1 MFLLLFGGFTLAQNK
16 LSWET
21 YYEQLTDIDGIESG
35 SWEAAYEVL
44 SELAEHPLNLNE
56 AKREDLE
63 QLPFLTPQQI
73 EELVEY
79 LDRYAPIRSWGEL
92 SMIESLDATRRKL
105 LSFFV
110 TLGTER
116 PKAFPSAGDIMKYG
130 RHELL
135 FTGKVPFYKRQGDEK
150 GYLGYP
156 YKHWWRYNFKYGQYV
171 NAGLVGSQDAGE
183 PWFAGRNKWGYDYY
197 SYYLQLKNWGWLKSM
212 VIGRYRLKFGLGVSM
227 NRDFGFGKLATLS
240 ALGNNTST
248 IRAQSS
254 RSEANYMQGVAA
266 TVNVVRGLDLT
277 AFASYRKIDG
287 TLRNDDSTA
296 IATIVKTGYHRTEH
310 EMARKHNTAELVVGG
325 HAQYFK
331 NGFHVGMTAF
341 HTSLD
346 RPLRP
351 KTEQLYRQHNAS
363 GKSFWNASV
372 DYGYVSRKLSIQG
385 ETATGDC
392 RALATVHYLSYQCT
406 STWSVMAVQRFYS
419 YKYHSLFSQSFSEG
433 GKAQNESGIYLG
445 TNWHASRHLSLM
457 AYVDYAYFPWARY
470 QVSKASSAWDCL
482 LMGNY
487 QRRKWQLQGCYRLR
501 LREKDNAEKSAL
513 LPERIHLGRL
523 SVAFDDEHWLFKTQG
538 DLSYYDLSAKSF
550 GYMIAETM
558 GYRRGRLR
566 AFVNIGYFN
575 TDDFNSRIYCYE
587 RGLLYTFAFPMFSG
601 EGMRYAINVRWD
613 ANSKLMFMAK
623 LGTTHYFDRD
633 KIGSSYQQI
642 NQSSQTDLEMQLR
655 WRF

>member
-1 MFLLLFGGFTLAQNK
+1 MFLLLVSGFTLAQDK

-21 YYEQLTDIDGIESG
+21 YYERLTDVDGIESG

-44 SELAEHPLNLNE
+44 SELAEHPFDLNE

-63 QLPFLTPQQI
+63 QLPFLTPQQV

-92 SMIESLDATRRKL
+92 AMIETLDATRRKL

-110 TLGTER
+110 TLGTEQQD
-116 PKAFPSAGDIMKYG
+116 AFPSAADIMKHG

-197 SYYLQLKNWGWLKSM
+197 SYYLQLRNWGRLKSM
-212 VIGRYRLKFGLGVSM
+212 VIGRYRLKFGLGVGM

-240 ALGNNTST
+240 ALGGNTNT
-248 IRAQSS
+248 IRSQSS
-254 RSEANYMQGVAA
+254 RSEANYMQGIAA
-266 TVNVVRGLDLT
+266 TVSVARGLDLT
-277 AFASYRKIDG
+277 GFASYRKIDG
-287 TLRNDDSTA
+287 TLRDDGGTA
-296 IATIVKTGYHRTEH
+296 IATIVKTGYHRTER
-310 EMARKHNTAELVVGG
+310 EMARKHNAAELVAGG

-346 RPLRP
+346 RPLHP
-351 KTEQLYRQHNAS
+351 KTEQLYRQHDVS
-363 GKSFWNASV
+363 GKLFWNASV

-433 GKAQNESGIYLG
+433 GKAQNESSVYLG
-445 TNWHASRHLSLM
+445 ANWHASRHLSLM

-470 QVSKASSAWDCL
+470 RVCKTSSAWDCL
-482 LMGNY
+482 LTGNY
-487 QRRKWQLQGCYRLR
+487 QRRKWQLEGRYRLR

-513 LPERIHLGRL
+513 LPERIHQGRL
-523 SVAFDDEHWLFKTQG
+523 SVAFDDGRWLFKTQCH
-538 DLSYYDLSAKSF
+538 LSHHDLSAKSF

-558 GYRRGRLR
+558 GCRRRRLR
-566 AFVNIGYFN
+566 AFANIGYFN
-575 TDDFNSRIYCYE
+575 THDFNSRIYSYE
-587 RGLLYTFAFPMFSG
+587 RGLLYTFAFPVFSG
-601 EGMRYAINVRWD
+601 EGLRYAINVRWD
-613 ANSKLMFMAK
+613 ADSKLMLMAK
-623 LGTTHYFDRD
+623 LGATHYFDRD
-633 KIGSSYQQI
+633 KTGSSYQQV

>member
-21 YYEQLTDIDGIESG
+21 YYEQLTDIEGIESG

-79 LDRYAPIRSWGEL
+79 LDRYAPLRSWGEL

-110 TLGTER
+110 TLGTEQ

-325 HAQYFK
+325 HAQYFR

-346 RPLRP
+346 RTLRP
-351 KTEQLYRQHNAS
+351 KTEQLYRLYNAS

-470 QVSKASSAWDCL
+470 QVSKASLAWDCL

-523 SVAFDDEHWLFKTQG
+523 SVTFDDEHWLFKTQG
-538 DLSYYDLSAKSF
+538 DLSYHYLSTKSF

-558 GYRRGRLR
+558 GYRQGRLR
-566 AFVNIGYFN
+566 AFANLGYFN

-587 RGLLYTFAFPMFSG
+587 RGLLYTFAFPVFSG

>member
-1 MFLLLFGGFTLAQNK
+1 M
-16 LSWET
+16 
-21 YYEQLTDIDGIESG
+21 
-35 SWEAAYEVL
+35 
-44 SELAEHPLNLNE
+44 
-56 AKREDLE
+56 
-63 QLPFLTPQQI
+63 
-73 EELVEY
+73 
-79 LDRYAPIRSWGEL
+79 
-92 SMIESLDATRRKL
+92 
-105 LSFFV
+105 
-110 TLGTER
+110 
-116 PKAFPSAGDIMKYG
+116 
-130 RHELL
+130 
-135 FTGKVPFYKRQGDEK
+135 
-150 GYLGYP
+150 
-156 YKHWWRYNFKYGQYV
+156 
-171 NAGLVGSQDAGE
+171 GSQDAGE

-197 SYYLQLKNWGWLKSM
+197 SYYLHLKNWGRLKSM

-240 ALGNNTST
+240 ALGNNTNT

-277 AFASYRKIDG
+277 GFASYRKIDG

-372 DYGYVSRKLSIQG
+372 DYGYISRKLSIQG

-392 RALATVHYLSYQCT
+392 RALGTVHYLSYQCT

-487 QRRKWQLQGCYRLR
+487 QRRKWQLQGRYRLR

-513 LPERIHLGRL
+513 LPERIHQGRL
-523 SVAFDDEHWLFKTQG
+523 SVMFDDEHWLFKTQG
-538 DLSYYDLSAKSF
+538 DLSYHDLSTKSF

-566 AFVNIGYFN
+566 AFANLGYFN

-587 RGLLYTFAFPMFSG
+587 RGLLYTFAFPVFSG
-601 EGMRYAINVRWD
+601 EGMRYAINVRWN

>member
-44 SELAEHPLNLNE
+44 NELAEHPLNLNE
-56 AKREDLE
+56 ATRENLE

-92 SMIESLDATRRKL
+92 AMIESLDATRRKL

-110 TLGTER
+110 TLGTEQ
-116 PKAFPSAGDIMKYG
+116 PKAFPSTADIMKYG
-130 RHELL
+130 RHEVM

-156 YKHWWRYNFKYGQYV
+156 YKHWWRYNFKYGQYI

-197 SYYLQLKNWGWLKSM
+197 SYYLQLKNWGRLKSM

-240 ALGNNTST
+240 ALGNNTNT

-277 AFASYRKIDG
+277 GFASYRKIDG

-351 KTEQLYRQHNAS
+351 KTEQLYRQYNAS

-392 RALATVHYLSYQCT
+392 RTLATVHYLSYQCT

-470 QVSKASSAWDCL
+470 QVSRASSAWDCQ

-487 QRRKWQLQGCYRLR
+487 QRRKWQLQGRYRLR

-538 DLSYYDLSAKSF
+538 DLSYHDLSTKSF
-550 GYMIAETM
+550 GYMIVETM

-566 AFVNIGYFN
+566 AFANIGYFN

-613 ANSKLMFMAK
+613 ANSKFMFMAK

>member
-92 SMIESLDATRRKL
+92 AMIESLDATRRKL

-110 TLGTER
+110 TLGTEQ
-116 PKAFPSAGDIMKYG
+116 PKAFPSTADIMKYG
-130 RHELL
+130 RHEAL

-156 YKHWWRYNFKYGQYV
+156 YKHWWRHNFKYGQYV
-171 NAGLVGSQDAGE
+171 NVGLVGSQDAGE

-197 SYYLQLKNWGWLKSM
+197 SYYLQLKNWGRLKSM
-212 VIGRYRLKFGLGVSM
+212 VIGRYRLKFGLGASM

-240 ALGNNTST
+240 VLGNNTNT

-351 KTEQLYRQHNAS
+351 KTEQLYRQYNAS

-457 AYVDYAYFPWARY
+457 AYVDFAYFPWARY

-487 QRRKWQLQGCYRLR
+487 QRRKWQLQGRYRLR

-523 SVAFDDEHWLFKTQG
+523 SVTFDDEHWLFKTQG
-538 DLSYYDLSAKSF
+538 DLSYHDLSTKSF

-558 GYRRGRLR
+558 GYRQGRLR
-566 AFVNIGYFN
+566 AFANIGYFN
-575 TDDFNSRIYCYE
+575 TDDFNSRIYYYE

-642 NQSSQTDLEMQLR
+642 NHSSQTDLEMQLR